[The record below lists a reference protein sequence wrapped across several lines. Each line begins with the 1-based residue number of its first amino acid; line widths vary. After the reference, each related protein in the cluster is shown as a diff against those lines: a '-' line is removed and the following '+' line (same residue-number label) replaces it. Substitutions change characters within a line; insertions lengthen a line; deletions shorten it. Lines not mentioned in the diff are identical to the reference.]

1 MILFAP
7 TSVHLDTVPRFLSAK
22 VVVVIVVVVVV
33 VVVVILVVVSTVVV
47 VTEVQA
53 EVQVEVQAAVV
64 VVPNVFLND
73 CLVLNTLASSLGE
86 SLKKLLSF
94 TSH

>member
-1 MILFAP
+1 MILFAS

-33 VVVVILVVVSTVVV
+33 VVVVILVVVLTVVV
-47 VTEVQA
+47 VTV
-53 EVQVEVQAAVV
+53 VQVVVEAAVV
-64 VVPNVFLND
+64 VVPKVFLND
-73 CLVLNTLASSLGE
+73 CIVLNTLASSLGE